1 MRIHEHTKRV
11 IRIIN
16 LEELATD
23 KKHYIGCFPNGYFI
37 GAVKVLTK
45 EASETTGVLAVIKD
59 KNNKELICDID
70 CAVKNNLT
78 ELSVYDVM
86 EETKH
91 LYISIK
97 QGTPTKGKLVVS
109 YDLVSNQSSVY
120 EFA

>member
-16 LEELATD
+16 LDELAAD
-23 KKHYIGCFPNGYFI
+23 EKHYIGCFPSGYFI

-45 EASETTGVLAVIKD
+45 EASEVGVLAVIQDKD
-59 KNNKELICDID
+59 DTELICDID
-70 CAVKNNLT
+70 CSTKNNLVDF
-78 ELSVYDVM
+78 SVYDVM

-91 LYISIK
+91 LYISLK
-97 QGTPTKGKLVVS
+97 QGKPTKGKLVVS